1 MNILFL
7 SNFFPPVSRGGY
19 EQWCWEVAEGLR
31 NRGHEVCVLTSTY
44 GQHSMFTSD
53 PPWVSRELQLEM
65 EFAHLSNSIQFF
77 TSRKKREEQNL
88 ACLREFL
95 CHHEP
100 DAILIWGMWN
110 LPRSLPALAESL
122 MPGKVVYYIGDYWP
136 FLPSQYEN
144 YWNAP
149 ARSFMTGVPKSILK
163 QIARFLLDRQTRHE
177 LKFENVL
184 FPSDFLR
191 QEFER
196 KGFKMQ
202 HAELVYGAI
211 NTSPYL
217 EQRKSARQAGKVSI
231 LCVGRVVPDKGFHTA
246 IQALAYLSQNQ
257 ILENVH
263 LTIVGDGEPNYVERL
278 KQIAKLHNLASL
290 ITFLPAQPKE
300 AMPALY
306 RSADIFVF
314 PSIWAEP
321 FGRVLVEAMASGVPV
336 VGTRVG
342 GAAEILMD
350 GENALVFTPDDP
362 MSLAEQLKRLIEL
375 PSLCERLG
383 RAGRETAVERFDL
396 KRMTTE
402 IESYLQALVG
412 R

>member
-31 NRGHEVCVLTSTY
+31 NRGHDVSALTSTY
-44 GQHSMFTSD
+44 GQHGMSTSD

-65 EFAHLSNSIQFF
+65 EFAPLSNSIQFF

-110 LPRSLPALAESL
+110 LSRSLPALAESL
-122 MPGKVVYYIGDYWP
+122 MPGKVVYYMGDYWP

-149 ARSFMTGVPKSILK
+149 ARSILTGIPKFLLK
-163 QIARFLLDRQTRHE
+163 PFARFLLNRQTRLE
-177 LKFENVL
+177 LNFEHVL
-184 FPSDFLR
+184 FPSDFLHR
-191 QEFER
+191 EFER
-196 KGFKMQ
+196 MGFKPQ
-202 HAELVYGAI
+202 HSDLVYGAI
-211 NTSPYL
+211 NTSHYL
-217 EQRKSARQAGKVSI
+217 DHRESAKQAGKVSV
-231 LCVGRVVPDKGFHTA
+231 LCVGRLVPDKGFHTV
-246 IQALAYLSQNQ
+246 IMALAYLMRGQV
-257 ILENVH
+257 LKNVQ
-263 LTIVGDGEPNYVERL
+263 LTIVGDGEPNYVEKL

-306 RSADIFVF
+306 QSADIFVF

-342 GAAEILMD
+342 GAAEILID

-362 MSLAEQLKRLIEL
+362 MSLAEQLKRLIES

-383 RAGRETAVERFDL
+383 RAGRETAVARFDL